1 MQQPE
6 KISKSNFLDYSI
18 LIPYLI
24 LAVFGL
30 VVVFSVTVPELMT
43 KGGSN
48 IYSQVISQ
56 AVFLALSL
64 AMMLLIYRI
73 NIRTFQL
80 NDLLGV
86 FVIVEGGLLL
96 AARFVFPPRN
106 GAHGWIPLPGGFGT
120 IQPAEF
126 LKVFLIWYLA
136 LIFAHRQEKIAQN
149 DLKELFPKKS
159 LLGNLFTGWRRWIV
173 FLIAAVII
181 MPDFGNAIIC
191 IAIVLIMLVTSGI
204 SFRWA
209 SALFRLVI
217 AGFIGFYILVRV
229 TGGNIIPNVLF
240 LSKLTY
246 QNNRFKA
253 WIDPFAGLTSYGKQ
267 LVNSYYAISNG
278 GWTGLGLGNSIEK
291 KGYLPFASTD
301 FVFPIIIEELG
312 VIGGFIVLGL
322 LFFLILRILMVGI
335 RARHPFNALICIG
348 TSSMLLVQ
356 TFVNVGGAIGLIP
369 ETGVTFP
376 FLSQGGS
383 SLFVLSIAIALAL
396 NSSAHE
402 KLLELKAEENYLLKQ
417 REKRKWR

>member
-18 LIPYLI
+18 LVPYLI
-24 LAVFGL
+24 LAIFGL
-30 VVVFSVTVPELMT
+30 VVVFSVTVPEQLT
-43 KGGSN
+43 SGGS
-48 IYSQVISQ
+48 IYKQTISQ
-56 AVFLALSL
+56 AAFLLLSL
-64 AMMLLIYRI
+64 VMMLLIYRI

-80 NDLLGV
+80 NVLLGV
-86 FVIVEGGLLL
+86 FVIVEGILLL
-96 AARFVFPPRN
+96 TARFVFPTIN
-106 GAHGWIPLPGGFGT
+106 GAHGWIPLPGGLGT

-136 LIFAHRQEKIAQN
+136 LIFTHRQEKIAQN
-149 DLKELFPKKS
+149 DFKELFPKKGLIS
-159 LLGNLFTGWRRWIV
+159 NLFTGWRRWIV
-173 FLIAAVII
+173 LLIAAVII

-191 IAIVLIMLVTSGI
+191 IAIALIMLATSGI
-204 SFRWA
+204 SYRWA
-209 SALFRLVI
+209 S
-217 AGFIGFYILVRV
+217 GFARILLAAFVAFYILVRV
-229 TGGNIIPNVLF
+229 TGGNIVPKF
-240 LSKLTY
+240 LASLTY

-253 WIDPFAGLTSYGKQ
+253 WIDPFMGINDYGKQ
-267 LVNSYYAISNG
+267 LANSYYAISNG

-291 KGYLPFASTD
+291 KGYLPYASTD
-301 FVFPIIIEELG
+301 FVFPIVVEELG
-312 VIGGFIVLGL
+312 VIGGFIVLGV
-322 LFFLILRILMVGI
+322 LFFLILRILLVGI

-396 NSSAHE
+396 NASAHE

-417 REKRKWR
+417 RENNRKWR